1 MLLKSPV
8 SWLRHAWWSC
18 LLRQAL
24 PYEGFEIQN
33 SDTLM
38 PIKDPLTISAKLGM
52 AQLHL
57 GKLQSYFLHD
67 SCSF

>member
-38 PIKDPLTISAKLGM
+38 PIKDPTSGEITILFPPW
-52 AQLHL
+52 L
-57 GKLQSYFLHD
+57 LQFLML
-67 SCSF
+67 